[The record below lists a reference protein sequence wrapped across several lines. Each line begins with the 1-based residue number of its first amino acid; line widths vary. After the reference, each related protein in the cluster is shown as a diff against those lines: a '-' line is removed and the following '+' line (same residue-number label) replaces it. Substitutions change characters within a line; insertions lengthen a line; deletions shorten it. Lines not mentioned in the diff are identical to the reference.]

1 MNYGC
6 VLKSIVKDDLVF
18 VSKTCLASVQ
28 VSNVGMLHCTASAFM
43 HRYYVTVKI
52 KSDVY
57 K

>member
-28 VSNVGMLHCTASAFM
+28 VSNVGMLHCICIYAHT
-43 HRYYVTVKI
+43 YYLTVKTK
-52 KSDVY
+52 KSDV
-57 K
+57 